1 MNFKSIFPNEN
12 DKFDNINYWSNQ
24 YMLPNAL
31 VMGIIAQESGFNS
44 LAKRYEP
51 KLDTSSYGLTQILY
65 TTAKDYGFTG
75 DEDNLFDDN
84 VNLKFGLK
92 YLKKQYDRYNQNI
105 QDTISAYNLGTAK
118 KLSSGKYANQQ
129 YVNQVLSYYM
139 FYNAK
144 FNELNEIKANRLY
157 NEIMNK
163 NFDDIVSLN
172 YDTINE
178 ISLKKKNI
186 VPILLVIV
194 PLLYK
199 LYKSF

>member
-1 MNFKSIFPNEN
+1 MEFKTLFNNEN
-12 DKFDNINYWSNQ
+12 DKFDNINYWANQ
-24 YMLPNAL
+24 YMLPTAL

-44 LAKRYEP
+44 LAKRYEQS
-51 KLDTSSYGLTQILY
+51 LNTSSYGLTQILY
-65 TTAKDYGFTG
+65 TTAKDMGFTG
-75 DEDNLFDDN
+75 DENNLFDDN

-92 YLKKQYDRYNQNI
+92 YLKKQYDKYNQNLF
-105 QDTISAYNLGTAK
+105 DTISAYNLGTAK
-118 KLSSGKYANQQ
+118 KLNSGKYANQQ
-129 YVNQVLSYYM
+129 YVNQVTSYYM

-172 YDTINE
+172 YDTINK
-178 ISLKKKNI
+178 ISLKKNNI
-186 VPILLVIV
+186 VPILLVVV

>member
-1 MNFKSIFPNEN
+1 MEFKTLFNNEN
-12 DKFDNINYWSNQ
+12 DKFDNINYWANQ
-24 YMLPNAL
+24 YMLPTAL

-44 LAKRYEP
+44 LAKRYEQS
-51 KLDTSSYGLTQILY
+51 LNNSSYGLTQILY
-65 TTAKDYGFTG
+65 TTAKDMGFTG
-75 DEDNLFDDN
+75 DENNLFDDN

-92 YLKKQYDRYNQNI
+92 YLKKQYDKYNQNLF
-105 QDTISAYNLGTAK
+105 DTISAYNLGTAK
-118 KLSSGKYANQQ
+118 KLNSGKYANQQ
-129 YVNQVLSYYM
+129 YVNQVISYYM

-186 VPILLVIV
+186 VPILLVVV

>member
-1 MNFKSIFPNEN
+1 MDFKSIFVNEN

-24 YMLPNAL
+24 YMLPTAL

-75 DEDNLFDDN
+75 DEDSLFDDN

-92 YLKKQYDRYNQNI
+92 YLKKQYDKYNQNI

-172 YDTINE
+172 YNTINE

-186 VPILLVIV
+186 IPILLVVV

>member
-24 YMLPNAL
+24 YELPVAL

-75 DEDNLFDDN
+75 DEDSLFDDN

-92 YLKKQYDRYNQNI
+92 YLKKQYDKYNQNI

-144 FNELNEIKANRLY
+144 FNELNEEKTNLLRNMILNKQFT
-157 NEIMNK
+157 EIVNLEFNK
-163 NFDDIVSLN
+163 THEKLN
-172 YDTINE
+172 KD
-178 ISLKKKNI
+178 NI
-186 VPILLVIV
+186 LPILLIAL
-194 PLLYK
+194 PIIIK
-199 LYKSF
+199 LYKKVF

>member
-1 MNFKSIFPNEN
+1 MEFKTLFPNEN
-12 DKFDNINYWSNQ
+12 DKFDNINYWANQ
-24 YMLPNAL
+24 YMLPTAL

-65 TTAKDYGFTG
+65 TTAKDMGFTG
-75 DEDNLFDDN
+75 DEDSLFDDN
-84 VNLKFGLK
+84 VNLKFALK
-92 YLKKQYDRYNQNI
+92 YLKKQYDKYNQNI

-144 FNELNEIKANRLY
+144 LNELNEIKANRLY

-186 VPILLVIV
+186 VPILLVVV